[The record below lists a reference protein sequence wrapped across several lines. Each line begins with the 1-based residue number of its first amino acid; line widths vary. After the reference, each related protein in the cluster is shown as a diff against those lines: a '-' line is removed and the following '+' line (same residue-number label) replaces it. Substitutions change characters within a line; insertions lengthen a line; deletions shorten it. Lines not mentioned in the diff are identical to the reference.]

1 MLTLVGKNMIK
12 ECTEKVVTTVGGDLV
27 SAGLAKLKEQTII
40 WLQGT
45 TSGMLTSREVTNQCC
60 RRIVVMSKLNKS
72 KIKLKDEVEKA
83 LAPQESTTNEWLSA
97 LGQIGRKWL
106 EKQGSG
112 YELLL
117 QGADIIGSLHQLTHT
132 FVTYVPKI

>member
-72 KIKLKDEVEKA
+72 KIKLKDDFEKA
-83 LAPQESTTNEWLSA
+83 LVPQESTNEWLSA

-106 EKQGSG
+106 EEQGSG

-117 QGADIIGSLHQLTHT
+117 KGVDIICSRLTLS
-132 FVTYVPKI
+132 